1 MDVPGVILTVTICAY
16 WFGVGMM
23 IVRVR
28 RHTRNV
34 ADVVPTQ
41 PLERMM
47 GLLWI
52 PVVIAWVALPWLAMT
67 RAQAPFA
74 LPLFARE
81 VAAYDGLRW
90 LAALLG
96 IACLAGTIKCW
107 VRMGDDWRM
116 AVSEGERQPLITD
129 GLFRRVRHPIYAL
142 SILLMLCTV
151 AVVPTV
157 PVMAVAAVH
166 IGLMLVKARNE
177 ERHMLATL
185 GEPYARYMAATGRFM
200 PKR

>member
-1 MDVPGVILTVTICAY
+1 MDVPGVILTATICAY
-16 WFGVGMM
+16 WFGAGMM

-28 RHTRNV
+28 RLTRHV

-52 PVVIAWVALPWLAMT
+52 PVVAAWVVLPWLALT
-67 RAQAPFA
+67 TAQAPFA
-74 LPLFARE
+74 LPSFARG
-81 VAAYDGLRW
+81 VAAYEGLRW
-90 LAALLG
+90 LAALVG
-96 IACLAGTIKCW
+96 VACLAGTIKCW

-116 AVSEGERQPLITD
+116 VVREGERQAFITD

-151 AVVPTV
+151 AVAPTV
-157 PVMAVAAVH
+157 PLMAVAAVH

-177 ERHMLATL
+177 ERHMLATV
-185 GEPYARYMAATGRFM
+185 GEPYARYMAATGRFV